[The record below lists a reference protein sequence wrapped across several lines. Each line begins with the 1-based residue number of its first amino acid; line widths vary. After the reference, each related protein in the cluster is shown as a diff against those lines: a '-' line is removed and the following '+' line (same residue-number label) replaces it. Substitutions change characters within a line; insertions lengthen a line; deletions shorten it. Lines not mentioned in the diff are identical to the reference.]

1 MKLVYILKWFPKASE
16 TFVLDEILAH
26 QKAGISM
33 HIFSLYHS
41 PDAVHQDYVQEVG
54 YPIQYTPEGSLE
66 EKATWIALRCGGAT
80 HIHSHFAASATT
92 VADLVSQRT
101 GIPFSF
107 TAYAR
112 DIFHQDV
119 SPEDLAGKLDRARF
133 CLTVSQYNYKYLC
146 SLSTRASI
154 RVLHTGL
161 ALERFPF
168 CPLPRE
174 RFVLGVGRLVPK
186 KGFANL
192 VQACPSQYPL
202 HIIGDGPER
211 CKLQGAHLHGFLPRI
226 TAYDWISRAA
236 LLVLPC
242 CIAPDGDRDGIP
254 TVLTEGMAAG
264 TPVLAT
270 RVVGI
275 PEFCSNLVEPNDSA
289 QLRNAID
296 QMMQCPPTQEAL
308 WLGRKW
314 IETHC
319 DVDKQM
325 VTFRSLL

>member
-33 HIFSLYHS
+33 TLFSLLHS
-41 PDAVHQDYVQEVG
+41 PDSMHQDYVQEVRS
-54 YPIQYTPEGSLE
+54 PIQYTPEGSLE
-66 EKATWIALRCGGAT
+66 EKAEWIALRCAGAT

-92 VADLVSQRT
+92 VADLVSQKT
-101 GIPFSF
+101 HIPFTF

-112 DIFHQDV
+112 DIYHQDV
-119 SPEDLAGKLDRARF
+119 LPQELAGKLGRARF
-133 CLTVSQYNYKYLC
+133 CITVSQYNYKYLR
-146 SLSTRASI
+146 SLNAQASI

-168 CPLPRE
+168 RPLPRE

-186 KGFANL
+186 KGFASL
-192 VQACPSQYPL
+192 VQACPAQYPL

-211 CKLQGAHLHGFLPRI
+211 HKLQGAHLHGFLPRI
-226 TAYDWISRAA
+226 TAYAWICRAG

-242 CIAPDGDRDGIP
+242 CIAADGDRDGIP
-254 TVLTEGMAAG
+254 TVLSEGMAAG
-264 TPVLAT
+264 TPVLAS

-275 PEFCSNLVEPNDSA
+275 PEVCNNLVDPDDSA
-289 QLRNAID
+289 QLREAIRE
-296 QMMQCPPTQEAL
+296 MMRRPPSQNTL
-308 WLGRKW
+308 WQSRQW
-314 IETHC
+314 VEEHC
-319 DVDKQM
+319 DVDRQM
-325 VTFRSLL
+325 QVFRSFL